1 MKPNPISP
9 IIVAVVLASFST
21 APAAEP
27 EKSDK
32 PVKKVAWQVT
42 GELEEACSCAPA
54 CPCWFKSLPT
64 KMTCDGVQIVFIT
77 KGKYGKLN
85 LDGLA
90 VAQYVQSP
98 EGKTMFESFGNWKF
112 DNIYIDEKANEQQRE
127 ALKVLAAHFFP
138 PAAQERKLSF
148 VPITR
153 KIEGDEHTTT
163 IGSVGVCSGHL
174 VEGGDGKPPRVINP
188 PLADPTHR
196 EFLQGETTLL
206 TYSDA
211 GQGWKY
217 EKSNYMRNKFKVDDA
232 IYAKHEAAMAKKM
245 AEMKEADKAKPADG
259 ETKPKEK

>member
-1 MKPNPISP
+1 MGCGLI
-9 IIVAVVLASFST
+9 T
-21 APAAEP
+21 AGIAAEP
-27 EKSDK
+27 EKK
-32 PVKKVAWQVT
+32 AEKKVAWQVT

-64 KMTCDGVQIVFIT
+64 KMTCDGLQVVFIT
-77 KGKYGKLN
+77 KGRYGKTP

-112 DNIYIDEKANEQQRE
+112 DNIYIDEKASEEQRT
-127 ALKVLAAHFFP
+127 ALKEVAAHFFP
-138 PAAQERKLSF
+138 PAAEKREYHF

-163 IGSVGVCSGHL
+163 IGTVGVCSGHL
-174 VEGGDGKPPRVINP
+174 IEGGGGGAPKVINP

-196 EFLQGETTLL
+196 EFLQGETTTL
-206 TYSDA
+206 TYTDA

-217 EKSNYMRNKFKVDDA
+217 AKTNYMRNKFKVDDKQ
-232 IYAKHEAAMAKKM
+232 YAKHEAEMAKKM
-245 AEMKEADKAKPADG
+245 AAMKKSGEEQKP
-259 ETKPKEK
+259 EEKEPEEKK